1 MLEIWILF
9 SEYVILKN
17 RFKNYLK
24 TILKDHLKKIVLNLL
39 MLLTATNEALSGKGV
54 LNRTG

>member
-1 MLEIWILF
+1 M
-9 SEYVILKN
+9 SRN
-17 RFKNYLK
+17 RIEKSFQELSQNHFKKSYQ
-24 TILKDHLKKIVLNLL
+24 KKIALNLL